1 MFNQGDDQREKV
13 EPLTAALNKYT
24 TEIRIYEKQAD
35 EWEAK
40 GKKIIRRYKDD
51 RSPREGERN
60 RFNILWSNIQTLAPS
75 VYGSIPKPNIERRF
89 RDQDDVGRFASD
101 ILERCVTYF
110 LKEKPFNNAMK
121 QAVFDYLLPGRGT
134 GWVRYVPHFRDI
146 EMPGDMGPEVTDD
159 PVTGESIGAAPAQE
173 VYYEEVCVDY
183 VHWQDFGHNVG
194 RTWDEI
200 YLVWRKVYLTRPEL
214 VKRFGKQIGNK
225 IPLDYAP
232 KDIKNSKIDGSLNKA
247 TIYEA
252 WDKKEK
258 KAIWLHKDYPELLDS
273 LEDPLELKDFFPCP
287 TPMLANLANDTCIP
301 TADYTQYQDQAL
313 ELDQLTAR
321 IASIQKSL
329 KVAGVYDTSAK
340 GVERLLSEGVEN
352 TLIPVDQWAVFA
364 EKGGLKG
371 VMDLLPLTDIA
382 NTIKILYSVRAQ
394 VKADLYEIAGISDMQ
409 RGVSDPDETAT
420 AQTLKGQYSSVRLED
435 KQKAVHEFA
444 RDFVVLIAEVVA
456 KHFSIDTIK
465 KISGVTLMTNQE
477 KQQAQALLQP
487 PAPPP
492 GMGPHPGVPGQPPAP
507 GMPMGAPQLPAAKLE
522 QIQEML
528 SDPSWEDVE
537 ALLKDD
543 AALCFRIDIETDS
556 TVKVDQE
563 LEKAARMEF
572 VKVATAGIAQMVTIQ
587 DPRLLALAA
596 KMLMFAIRAFKT
608 GRELESALE
617 NTVRQFENDAQTQQG
632 QQKPDPKMA
641 EIAANSQ
648 AKQAEMNLEAKLESQ
663 RITMQAQAD
672 ARSDQNEAAQDAA
685 RTRAEMARD
694 AAAAQN
700 EMKMKAFEAMID
712 AKMGAMQAAQ
722 ERTTQIIIAHINAA
736 SRIESS
742 RVTSGTDDGLQPF
755 QFEQSREGA

>member
-1 MFNQGDDQREKV
+1 MFNNGDDQLQKED
-13 EPLTAALNKYT
+13 PTAAALNQYT
-24 TEIRIYEKQAD
+24 TEIRIYEKQSD
-35 EWEAK
+35 EWETK

-51 RSPREGERN
+51 RGPREGERN

-89 RDQDDVGRFASD
+89 RDQDDVGRLTSD

-146 EMPGDMGPEVTDD
+146 QMPGEMGPEITDD
-159 PVTGESIGAAPAQE
+159 PVTGESLPSAPMQE

-183 VHWQDFGHNVG
+183 VHWMDFGHNVG
-194 RTWDEI
+194 RTWDEV
-200 YLVWRKVYLTRPEL
+200 YLVWRKVYMTRPEL
-214 VKRFGKQIGNK
+214 VKRFGKEKGNK
-225 IPLDYAP
+225 ISLDYAP
-232 KDIKNSKIDGSLNKA
+232 KDIKNSKIDGSMNKA

-258 KAIWLHKDYPELLDS
+258 RAVWLHKDYPQLLDI
-273 LEDPLELKDFFPCP
+273 LDDPLGLKDFFPCP

-371 VMDLLPLTDIA
+371 VMDLLPLADIA

-444 RDFVVLIAEVVA
+444 RDFVVLIAEIVA

-477 KQQAQALLQP
+477 KAQAQAMLAP
-487 PAPPP
+487 PAPPS
-492 GMGPHPGVPGQPPAP
+492 GMMPHPGMPPGQMPPQP
-507 GMPMGAPQLPAAKLE
+507 PQLPPDKME

-528 SDPSWEDVE
+528 ADPSWEDVE
-537 ALLKDD
+537 SLLKDD

-563 LEKAARMEF
+563 LEKAARMEY
-572 VKVATAGIAQMVTIQ
+572 VKVATGAIKQMIAIQ
-587 DPRLLALAA
+587 DPRLLILSS
-596 KMLMFAIRAFKT
+596 KILMFAVRAFKT
-608 GRELESALE
+608 GRELEGALE
-617 NTVRQFENDAQTQQG
+617 NTIRQFENDSQSKQPP
-632 QQKPDPKMA
+632 PDPKLA
-641 EIAANSQ
+641 EISANSQ
-648 AKQAEMNLEAKLESQ
+648 AKQNEMNLEAKLESQ
-663 RITMQAQAD
+663 RIATQAAAD

-685 RTRAEMARD
+685 RNQAEIARD
-694 AAAAQN
+694 AAQSQN

-712 AKMGAMQAAQ
+712 AKMGAQQAEQ
-722 ERTTQIIIAHINAA
+722 ERQTQIIIAHINAA
-736 SRIESS
+736 SRIEGA

-755 QFEQSREGA
+755 QFEQAREGA

>member
-1 MFNQGDDQREKV
+1 MINDPD
-13 EPLTAALNKYT
+13 PDSTAQDAVHNKYS

-75 VYGSIPKPNIERRF
+75 VYGNTPKPNIERRF
-89 RDQDDVGRFASD
+89 RDDDDVGRYASD

-121 QAVFDYLLPGRGT
+121 QAVLDYLLPGRGT

-146 EMPGDMGPEVTDD
+146 QTPGDMGPQVTDD
-159 PVTGESIGAAPAQE
+159 PVTGESLPEAQPAQE

-200 YLVWRKVYLTRPEL
+200 YLVWRKVYLTRKEL
-214 VKRFGKQIGNK
+214 IKRFKKEVGSK

-232 KDIKNSKIDGSLNKA
+232 KDMKNSKIDGTMNKA
-247 TIYEA
+247 TIYEI

-258 KAIWLHKDYPELLDS
+258 LAIWIHKDYPQVLDS
-273 LEDPLELKDFFPCP
+273 LDDPLGLKDFFPCP

-382 NTIKILYSVRAQ
+382 NTIQVLYSVRSQ
-394 VKADLYEIAGISDMQ
+394 VKADLYEISGISDMQ
-409 RGVSDPDETAT
+409 RGVSDPDETAA

-435 KQKAVHEFA
+435 KQRAVYEFS
-444 RDFVVLIAEVVA
+444 RDFVVLIAEIVA

-477 KQQAQALLQP
+477 KMQSQQLIAPPVMAPQMPPQAPPLP
-487 PAPPP
+487 PA
-492 GMGPHPGVPGQPPAP
+492 
-507 GMPMGAPQLPAAKLE
+507 KLD
-522 QIQEML
+522 QIKEML
-528 SDPSWEDVE
+528 ADPSWEDVD

-556 TVKVDQE
+556 TVKVDEE

-572 VKVATAGIAQMVTIQ
+572 VKIATAGISQMVTIQ
-587 DPRLLALAA
+587 DPRLLSLAA
-596 KMLMFAIRAFKT
+596 KMLMFAVRAFKT

-617 NTVRQFENDAQTQQG
+617 NTVRQFENDAKTQQG

-641 EIAANSQ
+641 EIAANSK
-648 AKQAEMNLEAKLESQ
+648 AKQDEMNLEAKLESQ
-663 RITMQAQAD
+663 RIAIQAAAD

-694 AAAAQN
+694 AAQAQN
-700 EMKMKAFEAMID
+700 EMRMKAFEAMID
-712 AKMGAMQAAQ
+712 AKMEAQKSEQ
-722 ERTTQIIIAHINAA
+722 ERQTQIIIAHINAA
-736 SRIESS
+736 SRIEGA

-755 QFEQSREGA
+755 QFEQAREGA